1 MKAKSRSDDK
11 KIQDFSSLIK
21 TLQEN
26 LADDKIK
33 IRKMQEEQ
41 KKLMEDNKNLQ
52 SMNEELKESAS
63 CQASAACMLEKEVGQ
78 LKNQLIELSKE
89 AQQKDKASN
98 DLRETLMVGD
108 SALDAQVSM
117 KQVLVAETKS
127 LDKNLE
133 RKEVE
138 IMKMRCDQNKLQ
150 KSNEILT
157 HEDLK
162 MSQSSYIKAAF
173 LLNEEVRHMKDKLE
187 SKDTEI
193 ITLSAE
199 VTTMQNQLSDTE
211 KNFNKVQ
218 NEIQQKIVDLNRDLN
233 KQNVLLTLADKK
245 LIEKVAEKEALLAEH
260 RAVANQ
266 FRIEMKQKDL
276 KIENLT
282 KESVKIKMELQ
293 NASASSTWYETHAA
307 VLESCIISSDAK
319 TVEMLREYT
328 ELRNEMGDQ
337 KHELKSLVNEKTSLE
352 QEISKWVS
360 SFIVQLTELSEV
372 T

>member
-1 MKAKSRSDDK
+1 MSFFFSYKTVIEQMKAKSRSDDK

-21 TLQEN
+21 TLHEN

-98 DLRETLMVGD
+98 DSRETLMVGD

-133 RKEVE
+133 GKEVE

-157 HEDLK
+157 HANEDLK

-218 NEIQQKIVDLNRDLN
+218 NEIQQKIVDLNCDLN

-260 RAVANQ
+260 RAVAKQ

-307 VLESCIISSDAK
+307 VLESRIISSDAK

-352 QEISKWVS
+352 QEISK
-360 SFIVQLTELSEV
+360 
-372 T
+372 